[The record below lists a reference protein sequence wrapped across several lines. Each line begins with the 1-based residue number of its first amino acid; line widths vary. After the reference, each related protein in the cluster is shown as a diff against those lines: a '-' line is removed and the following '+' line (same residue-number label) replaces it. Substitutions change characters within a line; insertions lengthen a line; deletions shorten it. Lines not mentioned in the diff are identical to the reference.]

1 MNNTTDLNKDNLNN
15 NDFSD
20 SDSDDQQQDNKSEMS
35 DFDDINIEDLQNSN
49 NILKSI
55 DRNLSIKYIKNGRN
69 SRTYLTGIKS
79 YITEDDKLEDF
90 VKKLKKQLGAGGL
103 INKEENVVS
112 FMGDHTRKIYEYIVK
127 NNICPKHEIKD

>member
-1 MNNTTDLNKDNLNN
+1 MNNTTDNN
-15 NDFSD
+15 ISDFSD
-20 SDSDDQQQDNKSEMS
+20 SDVDESQQDNKSEIS
-35 DFDDINIEDLQNSN
+35 DFDEENLDNTQNTN

-79 YITEDDKLEDF
+79 YITENDKLEDF

-103 INKEENVVS
+103 IDKEENVVS
-112 FMGDHTRKIYEYIVK
+112 FQGDHTHKIYEYIIK

>member
-1 MNNTTDLNKDNLNN
+1 MNNTINN
-15 NDFSD
+15 NISDFSD
-20 SDSDDQQQDNKSEMS
+20 SDFDDSNEDKKSEMS
-35 DFDDINIEDLQNSN
+35 DFDESDLETTQNQD

-79 YITEDDKLEDF
+79 YITENDKLEDF

-103 INKEENVVS
+103 IDKEENVVS
-112 FMGDHTRKIYEYIVK
+112 FTGDHTRTIYEYIIK
-127 NNICPKHEIKD
+127 NNICPKHEINH

>member
-1 MNNTTDLNKDNLNN
+1 MNNTTDNKLS
-15 NDFSD
+15 DFSD
-20 SDSDDQQQDNKSEMS
+20 SDCEDPQQDNKSEMS
-35 DFDDINIEDLQNSN
+35 DFDETDIENTQNSN

-55 DRNLSIKYIKNGRN
+55 DRNLSIKYIKNKRN

-79 YITEDDKLEDF
+79 YITENDKLEDF

-103 INKEENVVS
+103 IDKEENVVS
-112 FMGDHTRKIYEYIVK
+112 FQGDHTHTIYEYIIK

>member
-1 MNNTTDLNKDNLNN
+1 MNNTTDNN
-15 NDFSD
+15 VSDFSD
-20 SDSDDQQQDNKSEMS
+20 SDFDESHKSNEDNKSEMS
-35 DFDDINIEDLQNSN
+35 DFDETDVQNTQDPT

-79 YITEDDKLEDF
+79 YITENDKLEEF

-103 INKEENVVS
+103 IDKEENVVS
-112 FMGDHTRKIYEYIVK
+112 FQGDHTYKIYEYIIK